1 MVKQPAMEASE
12 FQMSNEDFPAL
23 PGLSGPAPGQSA
35 PAAPVPSS
43 MDDLSG
49 APGALP
55 NQLGGQPQGVIGST
69 ISSSDMILQSTQ
81 QGKNSL
87 EFFTFSENFT
97 TCALSMAWIFVRNS
111 NLSQPED
118 CWFNSTV
125 LSNSQKLNWQKWVK
139 WWNSGLF
146 KRNIMIIWPSC
157 PVLAP
162 PHNKWTTPSHN

>member
-12 FQMSNEDFPAL
+12 FTMSNEDFPAL

-81 QGKNSL
+81 QGKKIL
-87 EFFTFSENFT
+87 EFFTFFEKIYHLCLVLLWVQNF
-97 TCALSMAWIFVRNS
+97 
-111 NLSQPED
+111 
-118 CWFNSTV
+118 
-125 LSNSQKLNWQKWVK
+125 
-139 WWNSGLF
+139 G
-146 KRNIMIIWPSC
+146 PS
-157 PVLAP
+157 
-162 PHNKWTTPSHN
+162 KSFWTGPLCFGRI

>member
-81 QGKNSL
+81 QGKKIL
-87 EFFTFSENFT
+87 EFFSLSLKNLPLVPCFSMDPKFWT
-97 TCALSMAWIFVRNS
+97 VQIILDRSTLFWL
-111 NLSQPED
+111 NLNHFGQ
-118 CWFNSTV
+118 V
-125 LSNSQKLNWQKWVK
+125 QIVK
-139 WWNSGLF
+139 SSPKSLP
-146 KRNIMIIWPSC
+146 I
-157 PVLAP
+157 
-162 PHNKWTTPSHN
+162 

>member
-12 FQMSNEDFPAL
+12 FTMSNEDFPAL

-81 QGKNSL
+81 QGKKIL
-87 EFFTFSENFT
+87 D
-97 TCALSMAWIFVRNS
+97 LKKKIWKP
-111 NLSQPED
+111 LYWYLP
-118 CWFNSTV
+118 
-125 LSNSQKLNWQKWVK
+125 
-139 WWNSGLF
+139 SGDYY
-146 KRNIMIIWPSC
+146 
-157 PVLAP
+157 VAG
-162 PHNKWTTPSHN
+162 

>member
-81 QGKNSL
+81 QGKKIL
-87 EFFTFSENFT
+87 EFFS
-97 TCALSMAWIFVRNS
+97 LSLKNLPLVPCSFMGQKFWTVQIILVKYQSFWTGPFCFV
-111 NLSQPED
+111 
-118 CWFNSTV
+118 
-125 LSNSQKLNWQKWVK
+125 
-139 WWNSGLF
+139 G
-146 KRNIMIIWPSC
+146 I
-157 PVLAP
+157 
-162 PHNKWTTPSHN
+162 

>member
-81 QGKNSL
+81 QGRKNFNFLKKLL
-87 EFFTFSENFT
+87 ET
-97 TCALSMAWIFVRNS
+97 TLLVQYCDFGTTSKWKG
-111 NLSQPED
+111 PELHL
-118 CWFNSTV
+118 TGKK
-125 LSNSQKLNWQKWVK
+125 QKLRSVK
-139 WWNSGLF
+139 TQIYLRKVPF
-146 KRNIMIIWPSC
+146 I
-157 PVLAP
+157 
-162 PHNKWTTPSHN
+162 

>member
-97 TCALSMAWIFVRNS
+97 TCAFYGSKILDRPNHFGRV
-111 NLSQPED
+111 P
-118 CWFNSTV
+118 
-125 LSNSQKLNWQKWVK
+125 
-139 WWNSGLF
+139 
-146 KRNIMIIWPSC
+146 IILGAGPNC
-157 PVLAP
+157 
-162 PHNKWTTPSHN
+162 KK

>member
-49 APGALP
+49 ASGALP

-81 QGKNSL
+81 QGKKIL
-87 EFFTFSENFT
+87 EFFTFSEKFT
-97 TCALSMAWIFVRNS
+97 TC
-111 NLSQPED
+111 
-118 CWFNSTV
+118 
-125 LSNSQKLNWQKWVK
+125 
-139 WWNSGLF
+139 GLF
-146 KRNIMIIWPSC
+146 FYGSKIWIVQIILVKFQLFRMGPIYFGRVQI
-157 PVLAP
+157 VLVGS
-162 PHNKWTTPSHN
+162 KL

>member
-12 FQMSNEDFPAL
+12 FTMSNEDFPAL

-35 PAAPVPSS
+35 PAAPAPSS

-81 QGKNSL
+81 QGKKIL
-87 EFFTFSENFT
+87 DFFYGNHFT
-97 TCALSMAWIFVRNS
+97 GTWCMLKFGHF
-111 NLSQPED
+111 EKH
-118 CWFNSTV
+118 T
-125 LSNSQKLNWQKWVK
+125 
-139 WWNSGLF
+139 
-146 KRNIMIIWPSC
+146 
-157 PVLAP
+157 
-162 PHNKWTTPSHN
+162 

>member
-1 MVKQPAMEASE
+1 MAIQLIITSFIVNQIFCQILDISRLFLMIWILIQTYKNLFFVSFAVGMVKQQAMEASE

-81 QGKNSL
+81 QGKKIL
-87 EFFTFSENFT
+87 EFFTF
-97 TCALSMAWIFVRNS
+97 I
-111 NLSQPED
+111 
-118 CWFNSTV
+118 
-125 LSNSQKLNWQKWVK
+125 
-139 WWNSGLF
+139 
-146 KRNIMIIWPSC
+146 
-157 PVLAP
+157 
-162 PHNKWTTPSHN
+162 

>member
-81 QGKNSL
+81 QGKKIFLNFLLSL
-87 EFFTFSENFT
+87 KNLPLLPCFYGSKILNRPNNFVKVH
-97 TCALSMAWIFVRNS
+97 FVMFGS
-111 NLSQPED
+111 
-118 CWFNSTV
+118 
-125 LSNSQKLNWQKWVK
+125 
-139 WWNSGLF
+139 
-146 KRNIMIIWPSC
+146 
-157 PVLAP
+157 
-162 PHNKWTTPSHN
+162 

>member
-12 FQMSNEDFPAL
+12 FTMSNEDFPAL

-81 QGKNSL
+81 QGKKILDLKKKSGNH
-87 EFFTFSENFT
+87 FTGTYLVVTTSRLKLTWVVILVQLQNEEVLKLTGKTPPKFT
-97 TCALSMAWIFVRNS
+97 ICQNS
-111 NLSQPED
+111 NLSHEGA
-118 CWFNSTV
+118 V
-125 LSNSQKLNWQKWVK
+125 YL
-139 WWNSGLF
+139 
-146 KRNIMIIWPSC
+146 RNR
-157 PVLAP
+157 
-162 PHNKWTTPSHN
+162 T

>member
-81 QGKNSL
+81 QGKKISDFFLLSL
-87 EFFTFSENFT
+87 KNLT
-97 TCALSMAWIFVRNS
+97 TCAVFFYGSKILDRPNHFGQVHFVLVES
-111 NLSQPED
+111 
-118 CWFNSTV
+118 
-125 LSNSQKLNWQKWVK
+125 
-139 WWNSGLF
+139 
-146 KRNIMIIWPSC
+146 
-157 PVLAP
+157 
-162 PHNKWTTPSHN
+162 

>member
-12 FQMSNEDFPAL
+12 FTMSNEDFPAL

-81 QGKNSL
+81 QGKKMF
-87 EFFTFSENFT
+87 EVFTFFEKIYHLCLVLLCVQNFGPSKSFW
-97 TCALSMAWIFVRNS
+97 TCPLCFGRI
-111 NLSQPED
+111 
-118 CWFNSTV
+118 
-125 LSNSQKLNWQKWVK
+125 
-139 WWNSGLF
+139 
-146 KRNIMIIWPSC
+146 
-157 PVLAP
+157 
-162 PHNKWTTPSHN
+162 

>member
-81 QGKNSL
+81 QGKIIL
-87 EFFTFSENFT
+87 EFFTFSEKFT
-97 TCALSMAWIFVRNS
+97 ACALFFYWSKILDHLNHFGPLPIILDRS
-111 NLSQPED
+111 
-118 CWFNSTV
+118 
-125 LSNSQKLNWQKWVK
+125 KL
-139 WWNSGLF
+139 
-146 KRNIMIIWPSC
+146 
-157 PVLAP
+157 
-162 PHNKWTTPSHN
+162 

>member
-12 FQMSNEDFPAL
+12 FTMSNEDFPAL

-81 QGKNSL
+81 QGKKSFFFVFFLNL
-87 EFFTFSENFT
+87 ET
-97 TCALSMAWIFVRNS
+97 TLLVHTYLVVTKGLS
-111 NLSQPED
+111 
-118 CWFNSTV
+118 
-125 LSNSQKLNWQKWVK
+125 
-139 WWNSGLF
+139 G
-146 KRNIMIIWPSC
+146 
-157 PVLAP
+157 
-162 PHNKWTTPSHN
+162 